1 MRADEFWDAGK
12 NQGLEFALAQ
22 SYSRGANL
30 MEVQAMTELPDE
42 DEAGTI
48 GPDGVFDDVG
58 EDDEPFDEDDIIA
71 WEEDTEVYDV
81 RSATD

>member
-1 MRADEFWDAGK
+1 MAEF
-12 NQGLEFALAQ
+12 
-22 SYSRGANL
+22 
-30 MEVQAMTELPDE
+30 PDE